1 MADENMSKDLVNAAF
16 EKKNAEEEQ
25 QQQEEEKVKEEDKA
39 TEGDIITFQR
49 DGQQLEAVVT
59 SSKLENSVVCDMTIM
74 DDFHE
79 RNLDFEKTVVAHTK
93 YSIKKRRDV

>member
-25 QQQEEEKVKEEDKA
+25 QEEVKVKEEDKA

-49 DGQQLEAVVT
+49 NGQQLEAVVT

-79 RNLDFEKTVVAHTK
+79 RNLDFEKTVVAHTN
-93 YSIKKRRDV
+93 YSIKQRRDV